1 MSAGHFWAQMSTT
14 SDCLALKE
22 LQESIL
28 HRPLEPLVIDPKQ
41 LQGVYCLAKFSEDN
55 HYYRARV
62 DAVMKAP
69 ITMAP
74 TMMAQ
79 VWSWIYKSMRR
90 EERATKE
97 EREYRD

>member
-1 MSAGHFWAQMSTT
+1 MSNT

-41 LQGVYCLAKFSEDN
+41 LQGVYCLAMFSEDN

-69 ITMAP
+69 TTMAP
-74 TMMAQ
+74 MMMAQ
-79 VWSWIYKSMRR
+79 VWS
-90 EERATKE
+90 EERMRNLGRG
-97 EREYRD
+97 REKRQKGTD